1 LAGYDMHEV
10 TIADSASSDET
21 TLIGTVQ
28 LQAAI
33 NARVWRAAADQ
44 K

>member
-10 TIADSASSDET
+10 TIADSASNDET

-28 LQAAI
+28 LQVAI
-33 NARVWRAAADQ
+33 NARVLRAAADR
-44 K
+44 